1 MSKGAVYW
9 MVDAGPSVTLVIM
22 YVCVHP
28 IPEKKK
34 SHVHDVLIPELNTD
48 DSESLHGRSG

>member
-1 MSKGAVYW
+1 

-22 YVCVHP
+22 YIFVHP
-28 IPEKKK
+28 ITEKKKK
-34 SHVHDVLIPELNTD
+34 SHVHEVLIPELNTD

>member
-22 YVCVHP
+22 YICVHP
-28 IPEKKK
+28 IPEKK
-34 SHVHDVLIPELNTD
+34 SHVHDILIPELNTD
-48 DSESLHGRSG
+48 DSESLHGRTG

>member
-22 YVCVHP
+22 YIFVHP
-28 IPEKKK
+28 IPEEKKNHMYMK
-34 SHVHDVLIPELNTD
+34 F
-48 DSESLHGRSG
+48 